1 MNLASANLLP
11 TLTCK
16 HCGNTLFEK
25 LQVGQFQLKQDW
37 LDKGLPLP
45 KKITDE
51 WSHGGGVIYRCFECG
66 KLANKPKL

>member
-1 MNLASANLLP
+1 MNQNVLP

-25 LQVGQFQLKQDW
+25 VEIGQFLVKQDW

-45 KKITDE
+45 KKIIDE
-51 WSHGGGVIYRCFECG
+51 YSQGGGAYYRCFECRA
-66 KLANKPKL
+66 LANKPTT